1 MSIFPD
7 GDYIANDI
15 NSSNSSD
22 VNEIIPVEES
32 LNSTLEEPCW
42 PKIPLVRISLP
53 TNLAFEYNLP
63 ADEED
68 SYPFILNITNS
79 EYSFTSFE
87 VLPIVDIGGT
97 LVIELA
103 VSPFMVLLVF
113 NNLFKLI
120 HCILN
125 FIKSSIL

>member
-7 GDYIANDI
+7 GDYIANET
-15 NSSNSSD
+15 NSTNNSDFSD
-22 VNEIIPVEES
+22 LIPIEES
-32 LNSTLEEPCW
+32 LNNTLEESCW

-87 VLPIVDIGGT
+87 VLPIVDVGGT

-103 VSPFMVLLVF
+103 ISPFMVILAF
-113 NNLFKLI
+113 NNAFYI
-120 HCILN
+120 
-125 FIKSSIL
+125 F